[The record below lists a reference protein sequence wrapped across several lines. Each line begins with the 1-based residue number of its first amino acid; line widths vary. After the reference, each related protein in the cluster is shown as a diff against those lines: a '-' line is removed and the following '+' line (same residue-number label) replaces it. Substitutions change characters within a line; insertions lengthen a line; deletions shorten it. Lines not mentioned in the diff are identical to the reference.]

1 MTRRVVITGMG
12 LVSCL
17 GNDLDAASLALREGR
32 SGVQRVEAYAA
43 MGLRSVVA
51 GVPSIEGEPPIERRI
66 RRYMG
71 DAAQYAYCAM
81 RRALADAGLADT
93 DLASPR
99 VGLIVGSGVG
109 SSEHLVDGVDTM
121 RSRGAQKV
129 VPYLVPRVMASS
141 ASATLATAYGIRGPS
156 YSISSACA
164 TSAHC
169 MGAAYDLIASGRQDI
184 VIAGGA
190 EEIFW
195 TGMVLFD
202 AMGVLTTAHNDDP
215 RTASRPYDV
224 ARDGFVL
231 AGGAGIVV
239 MEALDHAQ
247 ARGARAHVEM
257 TGYGMSS
264 DGWDMVAPSAEGPA
278 AAMREAA
285 ATLGCAVDYINT
297 HATATQPGD
306 AAEVRAMQAV
316 FGTGLPAFSSTK
328 GLTGHPIAAA
338 GVHEAIYCALMMRD
352 GFVAGSPTL
361 QTLDPAFDGLPLVRE
376 VRDARPS
383 AVLSN
388 SLGFGG
394 TNVSL
399 ALRRL

>member
-12 LVSCL
+12 LVSCIGNEL
-17 GNDLDAASLALREGR
+17 GGVSRALREGEVGIR
-32 SGVQRVEAYAA
+32 RIEAYAA
-43 MGLRSVVA
+43 MGLNSQVA
-51 GVPSIEGEPPIERRI
+51 GVPSIAGEPPIDRKI

-81 RRALADAGLADT
+81 RRALDDAGLTAHDM
-93 DLASPR
+93 ASPR
-99 VGLIVGSGVG
+99 VGLIVGSGIG
-109 SSEHLVDGVDTM
+109 SSEHLIDGIDTM
-121 RSRGAQKV
+121 RAKGQHKV
-129 VPYLVPRVMASS
+129 PPYLVPRVMASS
-141 ASATLATAYGIRGPS
+141 ASACLSTAYGIRGPS

-169 MGAAYDLIASGRQDI
+169 MGSAFDLIASGRVDI

-190 EEIFW
+190 EEICW
-195 TGMVLFD
+195 TGMLLFD
-202 AMGVLTTAHNDDP
+202 AMGALSTAYNEKP
-215 RTASRPYDV
+215 TSASRPYDV
-224 ARDGFVL
+224 DRDGFVL

-264 DGWDMVAPSAEGPA
+264 DGYDMVAPNAEGPA

-285 ATLGCAVDYINT
+285 ATLARGVDYVNT
-297 HATATQPGD
+297 HATSTQPGD
-306 AAEVRAMQAV
+306 AAEVRAMQSV
-316 FGTGLPAFSSTK
+316 FGGALPPFSSTK

-352 GFVAGSPTL
+352 RFLAGSPTMR
-361 QTLDPAFDGLPLVRE
+361 TLDPQLEGLPLVRE
-376 VRDARPS
+376 TRDAQID

-394 TNVSL
+394 TNVSV
-399 ALRRL
+399 ALRRP